1 MPDQVRIISGPR
13 DGSWDRF
20 VQELVEERGFGHERE
35 YFGCTTK
42 ERAEEVRRKLRTAG
56 RNHLGVSMKVYW
68 KECQGCENGGDDCAY
83 HVFYTAYH
91 PAVARTY
98 KQKQSRRR

>member
-20 VQELVEERGFGHERE
+20 IQELVDQHGFGHERE
-35 YFGCTTK
+35 YFGITTK
-42 ERAEEVRRKLRTAG
+42 ERAEIVRRKLRTAG
-56 RNHLGVSMKVYW
+56 KNHLGVSIKAYW
-68 KECQGCENGGDDCAY
+68 RECQGCELGGDDCAY

-91 PAVARTY
+91 PAVARSY